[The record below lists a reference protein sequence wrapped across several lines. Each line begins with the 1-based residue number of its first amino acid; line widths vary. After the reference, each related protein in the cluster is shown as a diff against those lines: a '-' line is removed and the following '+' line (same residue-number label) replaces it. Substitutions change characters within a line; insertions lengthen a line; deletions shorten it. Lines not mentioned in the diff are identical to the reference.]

1 MWANLT
7 PDVQEKIKTDLFLA
21 IYAETDL
28 NMKKHIADTIGE
40 VAGSI
45 IAKDDNAWPA
55 FKTSVWQLLQ
65 DSNLNS
71 VFGGFY
77 ILESFVGY
85 AADHFKD
92 NANDLFAL
100 FKIGL
105 CHENGKL
112 KLSALRCFSS
122 YLEVLEPKK
131 QTLFQGLVL
140 NIYEAVFL
148 LIEKDNEEE
157 GLESLSEM
165 LEVEPKFFRKTFKEL
180 VELLTRIF
188 KIPNIEPGVRR
199 MTTEILVD
207 FAEKSPAIF
216 RKRPEALKS
225 TIEMVFYHMIEISS
239 EITQEWMRPEEGYND
254 DMEDDED
261 FETTRFGMGA
271 IDRLIYTIGEEE
283 LLPILSATIELML
296 GNTDWR
302 YKYTAVMA
310 LSQIGEYIE
319 DVDKISSVLQMIV
332 GFLKHENPMMR
343 YAACH
348 AIGQIS
354 DDMQPKFQ
362 EKFGDAILP
371 ELILLLQ
378 SDPVPRVVSHS
389 AAALTNFLEG
399 MKFEQVAPQLELLV
413 TLLLNLAVNGIS
425 LVKES
430 ALSALSSTVEIA
442 KEKYHP
448 FLNRTLEVLFAYYSD
463 ARYSARFY
471 KQLKGQAIET
481 LTIIA
486 SSVGAE
492 MFRPAATQLIQLM
505 INLQSS
511 TFEQTDPQKSY
522 ILAGWQRL
530 CLVYGR
536 ELGAYLENI
545 LPGLF
550 VLVENVI
557 REEINLLNDDKVD
570 EKEGDDQNINTHDTE
585 EAEVAISML
594 NVFIEQLKELYNPY
608 VEKTVGLLCNIIKEH
623 PNEDVKEEACKCL
636 PNLIIAVKTENS
648 ALAVSLAK
656 LFMGTL
662 V

>member
-1 MWANLT
+1 
-7 PDVQEKIKTDLFLA
+7 
-21 IYAETDL
+21 
-28 NMKKHIADTIGE
+28 
-40 VAGSI
+40 
-45 IAKDDNAWPA
+45 
-55 FKTSVWQLLQ
+55 
-65 DSNLNS
+65 
-71 VFGGFY
+71 
-77 ILESFVGY
+77 
-85 AADHFKD
+85 
-92 NANDLFAL
+92 
-100 FKIGL
+100 
-105 CHENGKL
+105 
-112 KLSALRCFSS
+112 
-122 YLEVLEPKK
+122 
-131 QTLFQGLVL
+131 
-140 NIYEAVFL
+140 
-148 LIEKDNEEE
+148 
-157 GLESLSEM
+157 
-165 LEVEPKFFRKTFKEL
+165 
-180 VELLTRIF
+180 
-188 KIPNIEPGVRR
+188 
-199 MTTEILVD
+199 
-207 FAEKSPAIF
+207 
-216 RKRPEALKS
+216 
-225 TIEMVFYHMIEISS
+225 
-239 EITQEWMRPEEGYND
+239 
-254 DMEDDED
+254 MEDDED

-283 LLPILSATIELML
+283 MLPILSATIELML
-296 GNTDWR
+296 GNNDWR

-319 DVDKISSVLQMIV
+319 DVDKISSVLHMIV
-332 GFLKHENPMMR
+332 GFIKHENPMMR

-362 EKFGDAILP
+362 EKFGDAIFP
-371 ELILLLQ
+371 ELLSLLQ
-378 SDPVPRVVSHS
+378 TDHVPRVVSHS

-399 MKFEQVAPQLELLV
+399 MKFEQVQAQLPLLV
-413 TLLLNLAVNGIS
+413 ELLLNLAVNGIS

-442 KEKYHP
+442 KEKYEP

-463 ARYSARFY
+463 QQYSGRPY

-486 SSVGAE
+486 SSVGPD
-492 MFRPAATQLIQLM
+492 MFRPAAGQLIQLM

-511 TFEQTDPQKSY
+511 QFEQTDPQKSY

-536 ELGAYLENI
+536 ELGSHLSNI

-557 REEINLLNDDKVD
+557 REEILSLNDDEKEVP
-570 EKEGDDQNINTHDTE
+570 KEGDDQNINTHDTE

-648 ALAVSLAK
+648 PLAVNLAK

-662 V
+662 VETMEKEYDSQIVIVELETLKSVLEELGLCFLNEQEIKDFS

>member
-1 MWANLT
+1 
-7 PDVQEKIKTDLFLA
+7 
-21 IYAETDL
+21 
-28 NMKKHIADTIGE
+28 
-40 VAGSI
+40 
-45 IAKDDNAWPA
+45 
-55 FKTSVWQLLQ
+55 
-65 DSNLNS
+65 
-71 VFGGFY
+71 
-77 ILESFVGY
+77 
-85 AADHFKD
+85 
-92 NANDLFAL
+92 
-100 FKIGL
+100 
-105 CHENGKL
+105 
-112 KLSALRCFSS
+112 
-122 YLEVLEPKK
+122 
-131 QTLFQGLVL
+131 
-140 NIYEAVFL
+140 
-148 LIEKDNEEE
+148 
-157 GLESLSEM
+157 M

-188 KIPNIEPGVRR
+188 RIKDIEGGVRR

-207 FAEKSPAIF
+207 FAEKSPTLF
-216 RKRPEALKS
+216 RKKPEALKS

-239 EITQEWMRPEEGYND
+239 EITEEWMRPKEGYND

-283 LLPILSATIELML
+283 MLPILSQTIELML
-296 GNTDWR
+296 SNADWR
-302 YKYTAVMA
+302 YKYNAVMA

-319 DVDKISSVLQMIV
+319 DVDKISSVLHMIV

-362 EKFGDAILP
+362 EKFGDAIFP
-371 ELILLLQ
+371 ELLVILQ
-378 SDPVPRVVSHS
+378 NDAVPRVVSHS

-399 MKFEQVAPQLELLV
+399 MKFEQIASRLDLLV
-413 TLLLNLAVNGIS
+413 NLLLGLSINGIS

-430 ALSALSSTVEIA
+430 ALSAISSTVEIA
-442 KEKYHP
+442 KNHYEPY
-448 FLNRTLEVLFAYYSD
+448 LNKTLEVLFSYYTNQQY
-463 ARYSARFY
+463 AGREY

-486 SSVGAE
+486 SSVGADL
-492 MFRPAATQLIQLM
+492 FRPAANQLIQLM

-511 TFEQTDPQKSY
+511 QFEQTDPQKSY

-536 ELGAYLENI
+536 ELGTHLEHI

-550 VLVENVI
+550 QLVENVV
-557 REEINLLNDDKVD
+557 REEIELIGDDL
-570 EKEGDDQNINTHDTE
+570 KEEEDDQNINTHDTE

-594 NVFIEQLKELYNPY
+594 NVFIEQLGPLYNPY
-608 VEKTVGLLCNIIKEH
+608 VAQTVNLLCKIIKEH

-636 PNLIIAVKTENS
+636 PNLIIAVKTENP
-648 ALAVSLAK
+648 ALAVDLAK
-656 LFMGTL
+656 VFMGTL
-662 V
+662 VETMEKEYDSQIVIVELETLKSVLEELGIQFLNEQEIKDFSEKMLKLLKSADEKKVISKEGLNQ